1 MTPAEFKST
10 RESLHLTVTWLAM
23 PMQVRK
29 QSVQRW
35 ENGHFVIPDTV
46 AATLHELEVFT
57 QNSINE
63 GIKAH
68 KDPIIVPFQDERP
81 ETDMPPAWYR
91 MVAKQIANQTGARL
105 EYQHDDR

>member
-23 PMQVRK
+23 HTHVRR

-35 ENGHFVIPDTV
+35 ENGQNPIPDTV
-46 AATLHELEVFT
+46 EAILNDLEVFT
-57 QNSINE
+57 KTSIDE

-68 KDPIIVPFQDERP
+68 KDPIIVPRQDESP
-81 ETDMPPAWYR
+81 EADMPPSWYR
-91 MVAKQIANQTGARL
+91 MVAKQIADQTGARL